1 MFCCKQCNKPECNAQ
16 NDIENC
22 GRVPPL
28 LKKGECLKRECGKRR
43 KTAADPRL
51 QKEYKARVKAAMSSD
66 KADNQSDAKTAD
78 QIDHK
83 RAEWKAAVQFRNNL
97 SDEITTNSTECA
109 AKPNG

>member
-1 MFCCKQCNKPECNAQ
+1 MFRCKQCNKPEYNAQ

-28 LKKGECLKRECGKRR
+28 LKKGERFKRECGKRR
-43 KTAADPRL
+43 KTAADPGL
-51 QKEYKARVKAAMSSD
+51 QEEHKTRVKAAMSSD
-66 KADNQSDAKTAD
+66 KANNQSNAKTAN

-97 SDEITTNSTECA
+97 PEEIATNSTECA

>member
-1 MFCCKQCNKPECNAQ
+1 MFCCKQGKKSECYTK
-16 NDIENC
+16 NDIKNRD
-22 GRVPPL
+22 RVPPL
-28 LKKGECLKRECGKRR
+28 LKKGEGLKRECGKRR

-51 QKEYKARVKAAMSSD
+51 QKEHKARVKTAMSSD
-66 KADNQSDAKTAD
+66 KANNQSNAKTAN

-97 SDEITTNSTECA
+97 PEEIATNSTECA

>member
-1 MFCCKQCNKPECNAQ
+1 
-16 NDIENC
+16 
-22 GRVPPL
+22 
-28 LKKGECLKRECGKRR
+28 
-43 KTAADPRL
+43 
-51 QKEYKARVKAAMSSD
+51 MSSD
-66 KADNQSDAKTAD
+66 KANNQANAKTAD